1 MFVTN
6 CQNKEL
12 QKNTKQAIIFK
23 RIIEKTLFEKTLF
36 AAKNLTTDMTITL
49 PTIATSEV
57 FIYIEYTSFVIRQ
70 KIF

>member
-23 RIIEKTLFEKTLF
+23 RIIEKTLF
-36 AAKNLTTDMTITL
+36 AAKNLTTEMTITL

-57 FIYIEYTSFVIRQ
+57 FINIEYTSFVIRQ